1 MHMKSLLMSLLKIG
15 TTVATV
21 AISTACGADKNTAI
35 AIGSMVGTAVSGT
48 IDLSIKELKNEN

>member
-1 MHMKSLLMSLLKIG
+1 MPMKSLLMSLLKIG
-15 TTVATV
+15 TTMATV

-48 IDLSIKELKNEN
+48 IDLSIKGLKNEN